1 MNKIAVGIDIGGT
14 SIKIGLFDR
23 NLELI
28 QRCETIA
35 SNDLASGDALV
46 EQCVASITAGLKEL
60 QTEIDRVAGIGIGS
74 PGPLDYKTGII
85 LNTPNIRILQDYP
98 LGEGMQQASGC
109 PVWVDNDANV
119 YVLGEARRGAG
130 RGYPIVLGVTL
141 GTGFGWGIV
150 FDGKVYHGATGT
162 AAEYGLSVWRE
173 EGYSWEEEI
182 SIRGLMRKFQHL
194 GGNADD
200 PAEVHQL
207 ASEGDKIA
215 LAAWS
220 EYGRMLGLALSHGV
234 NLLDPHVVVVGGAM
248 AGAWVYFSHAMIEAL
263 HRNIFELPRTTMK
276 VLPSELGGLAALY
289 GAASQVE
296 FEEASG

>member
-1 MNKIAVGIDIGGT
+1 MTEFAIGIDIGGT
-14 SIKIGLFDR
+14 SIKVGLFDR
-23 NLELI
+23 DLELI

-35 SNDLASGDALV
+35 SNDLASGDELV
-46 EQCVASITAGLKEL
+46 ERSLASIKAGLGEL
-60 QTEIDRVAGIGIGS
+60 QAGMEQIAGIGIGS
-74 PGPLDYKTGII
+74 PGPLDYRTGII
-85 LNTPNIRILQDYP
+85 LNTPNIRILQDYR
-98 LGEGMQQASGC
+98 LGEGMQRASGC

-130 RGYPIVLGVTL
+130 QGYPIVLGVTL

-150 FDGKVYHGATGT
+150 FDGQVYHGATGT

-194 GGNADD
+194 GGTADD
-200 PAEVHQL
+200 PEEVHRL
-207 ASEGDKIA
+207 AGEGDKTA

-248 AGAWVYFSHAMIEAL
+248 AGAWEYFSPAMMEAL
-263 HRNIFELPRTTMK
+263 HRNIFELPRETMK
-276 VLPSELGGLAALY
+276 VAPSELGGLAALY